1 MALQNQY
8 FPQSR
13 PHPGETLTEKL
24 EEMEMGPKSLPFV
37 PTNLKKQLLP

>member
-24 EEMEMGPKSLPFV
+24 EEMEMGPNEFALRTDKPE
-37 PTNLKKQLLP
+37 